1 SHNSF
6 LDESEKQLPV
16 VTLVK
21 RHGQAILVNIE
32 NGESSPVDLAFPVL
46 HGTNGEDG
54 TIQGL
59 FKLVGVPFVGCGVLS
74 SALCMDKEIMKNTL
88 SMAGIQNA
96 KYKVIRKKQNSQ
108 SDLNYSFDELK
119 SQLGLPFFIKP
130 ANAGSSV
137 GVFKIKSK
145 EDFAKNIYIS
155 LKYDTKV
162 IAEEFV
168 KGRELEISVMG
179 LNESPRSAVPGEVV
193 CHHDFYSYEAK
204 YLDPQGADILIPAQ
218 LSNEI
223 SKEMKKIAEHAY
235 IVCGCNGLAR
245 VDFFLTE
252 KNELYVNELNTLP
265 GFTAISM
272 FPKMWEAA
280 GVKYQT
286 LINELIAFAL
296 ERHKIDS
303 QLVTNFF

>member
-1 SHNSF
+1 
-6 LDESEKQLPV
+6 
-16 VTLVK
+16 
-21 RHGQAILVNIE
+21 VNIA
-32 NGESSPVDLAFPVL
+32 NGEATSMDLAFPVL

-59 FKLVGVPFVGCGVLS
+59 FKLVGIPFVGCGVLS

-96 KYKVIRKKQNSQ
+96 RYKVIRKKQNAK
-108 SDLNYSFDELK
+108 DELNFTFEELK
-119 SQLGLPFFIKP
+119 AQLGLPFFIKP

-137 GVFKIKSK
+137 GVFKIKSQ
-145 EDFAKNIYIS
+145 EDFAKNIFMS

-162 IAEEFV
+162 LAEEFI

-204 YLDPQGADILIPAQ
+204 YLDPKGADILIPAQ
-218 LSNEI
+218 LPEKI
-223 SKEMKKIAEHAY
+223 TQEMKRIAEQAY

-252 KNELYVNELNTLP
+252 KNELYINELNTLP

-280 GVKYQT
+280 GVNYQT
-286 LINELIAFAL
+286 LINELIKFGFD
-296 ERHKIDS
+296 RHKIDS